1 MAFAESL
8 RNFIGHYNSMGNNKK
23 SLEDIDF
30 SVLDL
35 VAVTEGSTPREAIRR
50 SVNLAQKVE
59 EWNFKRFWISE
70 HHNMESI
77 VSSATSLLLGHVAEA
92 TSRIRIGSGGIMLP
106 NHSPLVIAEQF
117 GTLETL
123 YPGRID
129 LGLGRAPGTDQKT
142 AMALRRH
149 RNESVNDFPNDVQA
163 LQIYFSSEN
172 RHSEVRA
179 IPGEGLKIPLYLLG
193 SSTYSAQL
201 AGMLGLPYAFASHF
215 APTHLH
221 EALGLYHQNF
231 KASAQ
236 LNMPFSMACVNII
249 AADTDEE
256 AAYLSTSQQQF
267 ALGIIRG
274 VRKPMPAPVKS
285 MEDIWN
291 PAEKAAIKNM
301 MTYSFIGAKETIKE
315 QLNEFIDQTRV
326 DELIVVSHI
335 HDHQARL
342 RSYEIVGE
350 LKKPKNP
357 FFDSEVSS

>member
-1 MAFAESL
+1 
-8 RNFIGHYNSMGNNKK
+8 MGSSKK
-23 SLEDIDF
+23 SLEDIEL

-35 VAVTEGSTPREAIRR
+35 VTVTEGSTLRDSIRR
-50 SVNLAQKVE
+50 SVELAQKVE
-59 EWNFKRFWISE
+59 EWDFKRFWISE

-77 VSSATSLLLGHVAEA
+77 VSSATSLLIGHIAEV
-92 TSRIRIGSGGIMLP
+92 TSRIRVGSGGIMLP
-106 NHSPLVIAEQF
+106 NHAPLVIAEQF

-142 AMALRRH
+142 AMALRRN
-149 RNESVNDFPNDVQA
+149 RQENVNDFPNDVQA
-163 LQIYFSSEN
+163 LQRYFSSEN

-179 IPGEGLKIPLYLLG
+179 FPGEGLDIPLYLLG

-201 AGMLGLPYAFASHF
+201 AGILGFPYAFASHF

-221 EALGLYHQNF
+221 EALRLYHQNF

-236 LNMPFSMACVNII
+236 LEKPFSMACINII

-256 AAYLSTSQQQF
+256 AAYLATSQQQF

-274 VRKPMPAPVKS
+274 IRKPMPAPVRS

-291 PAEKAAIKNM
+291 PAEKAAIANM

-315 QLNEFIDQTRV
+315 QLNDFIDQSRV

-350 LKKPKNP
+350 LRKLKNP
-357 FFDSEVSS
+357 FFDSEVSPEKRD

>member
-1 MAFAESL
+1 
-8 RNFIGHYNSMGNNKK
+8 MGSNKK
-23 SLEDIDF
+23 SLEDIDL

-35 VAVTEGSTPREAIRR
+35 VTVTEGSNPRESIRR
-50 SVNLAQKVE
+50 SVELAQKVE
-59 EWNFKRFWISE
+59 EWDFKRFWISE

-77 VSSATSLLLGHVAEA
+77 VSSATSILIGQIAEV
-92 TSRIRIGSGGIMLP
+92 TSRIRVGSGGIMLP
-106 NHSPLVIAEQF
+106 NHAPLVIAEQF

-142 AMALRRH
+142 AMALRRN
-149 RNESVNDFPNDVQA
+149 RQENVNDFPNDVQA

-172 RHSEVRA
+172 RLSEVRA
-179 IPGEGLKIPLYLLG
+179 FPGEGLDIPLYLLG

-221 EALGLYHQNF
+221 EALRLYHQNF
-231 KASAQ
+231 EASSQ
-236 LNMPFSMACVNII
+236 LKRSYSMACINII
-249 AADTDEE
+249 AADTDKE
-256 AAYLSTSQQQF
+256 AAYLATSQQQF

-274 VRKPMPAPVKS
+274 IRKPMPAPVRS
-285 MEDIWN
+285 MDEIWN
-291 PAEKAAIKNM
+291 EAEKAAIANM
-301 MTYSFIGAKETIKE
+301 MTYSFIGAKETIEE

-326 DELIVVSHI
+326 DEIIVVSHI

-350 LKKPKNP
+350 LKKVKNP
-357 FFDSEVSS
+357 FFDTEVSPESKD